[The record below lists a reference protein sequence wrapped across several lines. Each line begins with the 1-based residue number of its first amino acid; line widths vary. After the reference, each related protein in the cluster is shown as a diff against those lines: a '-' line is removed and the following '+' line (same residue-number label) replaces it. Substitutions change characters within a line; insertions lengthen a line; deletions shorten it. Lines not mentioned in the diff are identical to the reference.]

1 MESNSRSSF
10 GEKGQGT
17 KNQRK
22 RWYAFKLNFTFLFM
36 TFKSLMWI
44 YFLSNNM
51 ISDNNI
57 DSKYDL
63 RLTLDKKPWHP
74 NMYITLAYSLVN
86 FVIMNVT
93 LTFHHQISSI

>member
-1 MESNSRSSF
+1 
-10 GEKGQGT
+10 
-17 KNQRK
+17 
-22 RWYAFKLNFTFLFM
+22 
-36 TFKSLMWI
+36 
-44 YFLSNNM
+44 M

-63 RLTLDKKPWHP
+63 RLP

-93 LTFHHQISSI
+93 LTLHH